1 MIEPMYR
8 VELVPMQTNGGNVA
22 HIAANGRVIECY
34 RGSYIG
40 CFGLSPENP
49 WIFVVIREWKEVK
62 YLDIDRQDEAVR
74 EIWETYFKSLSPRER
89 FSRRIF
95 SHRAWLATFVT
106 SLISSVLAS
115 TLALMVS
122 DRYEALTRGPERP
135 SFEAVVPATPALD
148 HRQH

>member
-8 VELVPMQTNGGNVA
+8 VELLPMQTNGGKVA

-34 RGSYIG
+34 HGSYIG

-49 WIFVVIREWKEVK
+49 WIFVFIREWKEVK

-74 EIWETYFKSLSPRER
+74 EIWKAYFKSLPRWER
-89 FSRRIF
+89 CCRKFF
-95 SHRAWLATFVT
+95 AHRAWLATIAA

-115 TLALMVS
+115 TLALMINEN
-122 DRYEALTRGPERP
+122 YKALTHSPDWPPFNAASP
-135 SFEAVVPATPALD
+135 STPGFVEP
-148 HRQH
+148 R